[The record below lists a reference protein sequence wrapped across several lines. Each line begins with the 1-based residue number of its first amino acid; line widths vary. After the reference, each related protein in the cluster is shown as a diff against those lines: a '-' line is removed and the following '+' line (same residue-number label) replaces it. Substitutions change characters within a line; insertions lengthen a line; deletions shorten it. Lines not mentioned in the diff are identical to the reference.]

1 MISIKAVKKP
11 KSSYRCAICERFISG
26 EHIYA
31 FGGEQ
36 YGKPQSIRVCRACS
50 LSDVVTDEWRKFAE
64 RHLTPLA
71 LDGAIAPDNQQ
82 VLPAD
87 VLVGEGTLPEP
98 PRQ

>member
-1 MISIKAVKKP
+1 MKGEI
-11 KSSYRCAICERFISG
+11 RFIRG
-26 EHIYA
+26 YPK
-31 FGGEQ
+31 FGNAKQGL
-36 YGKPQSIRVCRACS
+36 KAPLAI
-50 LSDVVTDEWRKFAE
+50 VVFRPE
-64 RHLTPLA
+64 RNLTPLA

>member
-1 MISIKAVKKP
+1 MLQMLIKNNEQIEITPLPDYVTVKEISYANGKVVRVVFRDADEIIKIVRAI
-11 KSSYRCAICERFISG
+11 KS
-26 EHIYA
+26 
-31 FGGEQ
+31 
-36 YGKPQSIRVCRACS
+36 
-50 LSDVVTDEWRKFAE
+50 
-64 RHLTPLA
+64 HLTPRA